1 MATAVFYQAPC
12 FLNIIGDT
20 GPNGDDAGTE
30 EPTGSGNYY
39 LASLRDLPAGQT
51 HTVGVSTLFNGK
63 EIVEARFE
71 VMPKP
76 RHPKSVTMAKWGF
89 ALSGTR

>member
-1 MATAVFYQAPC
+1 M
-12 FLNIIGDT
+12 
-20 GPNGDDAGTE
+20 
-30 EPTGSGNYY
+30 
-39 LASLRDLPAGQT
+39 ASLRDLPAGQT